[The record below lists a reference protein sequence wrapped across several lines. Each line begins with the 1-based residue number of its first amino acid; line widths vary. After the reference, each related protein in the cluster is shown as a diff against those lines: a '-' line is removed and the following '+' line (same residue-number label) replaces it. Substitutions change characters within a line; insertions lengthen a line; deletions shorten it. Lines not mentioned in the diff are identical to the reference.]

1 MASGYLFV
9 AYILEQEM
17 AIGTAYMLTC
27 VLIKVP
33 PGYLFVAVKLKQV
46 QSQWEQYSENKTNR
60 KNCAQDKLL
69 PKPMITNVEAS
80 TDKTT
85 TNKQTNKTDTPS

>member
-27 VLIKVP
+27 VFIKVP
-33 PGYLFVAVKLKQV
+33 LGYLFVAVKLKQV
-46 QSQWEQYSENKTNR
+46 QSQWE
-60 KNCAQDKLL
+60 
-69 PKPMITNVEAS
+69 
-80 TDKTT
+80 
-85 TNKQTNKTDTPS
+85 